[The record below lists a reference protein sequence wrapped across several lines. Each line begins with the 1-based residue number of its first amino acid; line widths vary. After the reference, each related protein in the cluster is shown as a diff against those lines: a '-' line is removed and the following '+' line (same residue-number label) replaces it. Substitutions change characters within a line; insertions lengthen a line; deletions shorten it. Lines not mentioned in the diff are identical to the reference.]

1 MLEFGLREPNSG
13 MPPFGSLKVMR
24 GTIEMGRPA
33 EKAGE
38 KPKEVASNG
47 DEWVLKAAC
56 TKREKPRRAFKT
68 VVGESVVV
76 ESTTTPA
83 FFRTSGP
90 CSSRPRPT
98 RLL

>member
-1 MLEFGLREPNSG
+1 
-13 MPPFGSLKVMR
+13 
-24 GTIEMGRPA
+24 MGRPA

-76 ESTTTPA
+76 E
-83 FFRTSGP
+83 GQNQL
-90 CSSRPRPT
+90 RPGS
-98 RLL
+98 LLQPRGGGDGKAGGGSKGGASKRVEKP